1 MATLLSILIFLA
13 AVLLILTVLI
23 QNPKGGGLASEFSSA
38 NQIGGVQETADFLE
52 KATWTL
58 AVGIMVL
65 TLLRAGFAGSPDVK
79 EEKKEDPLE
88 EVIDEQM
95 NRQTPMTPSE
105 GTQGGARGGSKGSQ
119 PAQGQEGQEGGNGS
133 VEEAIQQGQESE
145 GGEDGSE

>member
-13 AVLLILTVLI
+13 AILLILVVLI

-52 KATWTL
+52 RATWTL

-65 TLLRAGFAGSPDVK
+65 TLMRAGFVSSGSA
-79 EEKKEDPLE
+79 EEEQEGDPLE

-95 NRQTPMTPSE
+95 NRQTPMTPS
-105 GTQGGARGGSKGSQ
+105 RGGQRG
-119 PAQGQEGQEGGNGS
+119 QGDRGGQGDASGRGAASGQGEGGGS
-133 VEEAIQQGQESE
+133 AVEEAIEGQDQE
-145 GGEDGSE
+145 GGEE

>member
-13 AVLLILTVLI
+13 AILLILVVLI

-65 TLLRAGFAGSPDVK
+65 TLMRAGFVSSGDVK
-79 EEKKEDPLE
+79 EEQEENPLE
-88 EVIDEQM
+88 EVMDEQM
-95 NRQTPMTPSE
+95 NRKTPMTPSR
-105 GTQGGARGGSKGSQ
+105 GGQGRGAGQGGQGSQ
-119 PAQGQEGQEGGNGS
+119 QAPAGGGEDEGGGA
-133 VEEAIQQGQESE
+133 VEEALQNKE
-145 GGEDGSE
+145 GKEGEQ

>member
-13 AVLLILTVLI
+13 AILLILVVLI

-65 TLLRAGFAGSPDVK
+65 TLMRAGFVSSGSA
-79 EEKKEDPLE
+79 EEEQEGDPLE

-95 NRQTPMTPSE
+95 NRQTPMTPSR
-105 GTQGGARGGSKGSQ
+105 GGQRGQGGQGGQGGASGRGAPSGQGEDGGS
-119 PAQGQEGQEGGNGS
+119 AVEEAMEGQDQEGG
-133 VEEAIQQGQESE
+133 EE
-145 GGEDGSE
+145 

>member
-13 AVLLILTVLI
+13 AILLILVVLI

-65 TLLRAGFAGSPDVK
+65 TLMRAGFVSSGSA
-79 EEKKEDPLE
+79 EEEQEGDPLE

-95 NRQTPMTPSE
+95 NRQTPMTPSR
-105 GTQGGARGGSKGSQ
+105 GGQRGQGGQGGQGGASGRGAPSEQGEGGGS
-119 PAQGQEGQEGGNGS
+119 AVEEAMEGQDQEGG
-133 VEEAIQQGQESE
+133 EE
-145 GGEDGSE
+145 